1 MMEFIKN
8 NLFWEIPVLVVIL
21 LAIIFLVVLLLRKPK
36 KKKAELIKVDQGQ
49 WLEAMGGR
57 ANIIEAS
64 AVGSR
69 LSVKL
74 ADKSLLNKERIKE
87 LGIKNIL
94 EMSGKIILVVEN
106 NAEHIL
112 EELNKNSGI

>member
-1 MMEFIKN
+1 
-8 NLFWEIPVLVVIL
+8 
-21 LAIIFLVVLLLRKPK
+21 
-36 KKKAELIKVDQGQ
+36 
-49 WLEAMGGR
+49 MGGR
-57 ANIIEAS
+57 ANIVEAS

-74 ADKSLLNKERIKE
+74 VDKSLLDKERIKE
-87 LGIKNIL
+87 LGINNIL

-112 EELNKNSGI
+112 EELNKNSGN